1 MNYISDIT
9 LHILLI
15 LPSPSYDQIPHS
27 IWQTIKK
34 CPCPIYYLC
43 EVQPLKVFVPWH
55 HHDHFCCHCHCH
67 NHHDAFYICMISL
80 NPSNKMPGHFMVR
93 ILQMSKIKCRTTEW
107 FAQEYAASKWQSWK
121 LDLAFSGAK
130 PQIIYPISGVG
141 QGCPAGAK
149 RRP

>member
-9 LHILLI
+9 LHIFLI
-15 LPSPSYDQIPHS
+15 LPYPSYNQIPHS
-27 IWQTIKK
+27 IIKSA
-34 CPCPIYYLC
+34 PSPIYDMWGPATEGFHPQC
-43 EVQPLKVFVPWH
+43 R
-55 HHDHFCCHCHCH
+55 HHDHFCCHSHCH

-80 NPSNKMPGHFMVR
+80 HPSNKMPGRFIVH
-93 ILQMSKIKCRTTEW
+93 ILQMSKIKCRATEW

-121 LDLAFSGAK
+121 LDLAFSGTK

-141 QGCPAGAK
+141 QGCPVGAK